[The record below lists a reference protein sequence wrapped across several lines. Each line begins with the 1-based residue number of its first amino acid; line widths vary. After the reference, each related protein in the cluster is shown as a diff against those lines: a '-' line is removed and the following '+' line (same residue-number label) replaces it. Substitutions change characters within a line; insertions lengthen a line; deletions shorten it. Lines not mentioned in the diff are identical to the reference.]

1 MELFGGCDSSPV
13 KKPTQLRLKSKK
25 FYKSPPR
32 QNLSEKFSETAIQDN
47 EENLSPNHIPES
59 KINIPSVFSQAP
71 VQLKNSS
78 QTNPD
83 FIHKTDPHTPTQ
95 TPLQTPLQRN
105 LQNTLHTTL
114 RTPIQTPIETL
125 IQTPKPIP
133 ITPAQTPIT
142 PAIPQFNGNRIS
154 KPVFTDPENKIHP
167 FFKNQAPVPQLS
179 TNKPRSRNSS
189 GLNSTSTGLNAKSL
203 QPSMTLD
210 FGQTSGSKTC
220 KHCGMT
226 FNRTILSDK
235 DAHRIYHSKALNATQ
250 FPKNI
255 PFSTTDEIELL
266 HNNPFNGQRIIQVK
280 NTLYQGEFYKKFVEL
295 RKFVDEELGSNVST
309 TEMIVGQRGY
319 VYLNSE
325 NCAMGFLL
333 AGTVVNTE
341 TNNVRRIK
349 SGTGIKNKDWFMGV
363 QVLWVAKNYRRK
375 GFAKELLD
383 MARETFFYGMY
394 IKIDEIAFSDTTE
407 DGNQFSIKY
416 CDTSDYNVYQFR
428 SPTVHEKW

>member
-1 MELFGGCDSSPV
+1 MELFGGCNSSPV
-13 KKPTQLRLKSKK
+13 KKPTKLRLKSKK
-25 FYKSPPR
+25 FYQSPPR

-47 EENLSPNHIPES
+47 EENLPPNHIPDS
-59 KINIPSVFSQAP
+59 KTNIPSIFSQAP
-71 VQLKNSS
+71 LELQCSS

-83 FIHKTDPHTPTQ
+83 IIHNTAPQ
-95 TPLQTPLQRN
+95 TPAETPLQRN
-105 LQNTLHTTL
+105 FQKTLHTTL
-114 RTPIQTPIETL
+114 RTPIQTPL
-125 IQTPKPIP
+125 QTPKPVP
-133 ITPAQTPIT
+133 ITPAQTPIM
-142 PAIPQFNGNRIS
+142 PAVPQFNGNRIS
-154 KPVFTDPENKIHP
+154 KPVFADSGNKIHP

-189 GLNSTSTGLNAKSL
+189 GLNSNSTGSNSRSL

-295 RKFVDEELGSNVST
+295 RKFVDEELGSNVDYHQ
-309 TEMIVGQRGY
+309 MIVGQRGY

-325 NCAMGFLL
+325 NCAMAFLL

-341 TNNVRRIK
+341 SNNVRRIK

-375 GFAKELLD
+375 GLAKELLD
-383 MARETFFYGMY
+383 MARETFFYGLY

-407 DGNQFSIKY
+407 DGNQFAIKY

-428 SPTVHEKW
+428 SPTVHENW